1 MIPSS
6 VPEARIAVDAMGG
19 DLGPGEV
26 AAAAA
31 IALEQDPGLELTLIG
46 RPDELGRAVASSR
59 LTGHR
64 AIRLVYAEEVI
75 TMDDKPLQ
83 AIKRK
88 KDASMVRA
96 VELVKTG
103 EVGAVVSCGNT
114 GALMALGTLRLR
126 TMDGVDRPALA
137 TVIPHAH
144 GHFVLLDAGANPD
157 ARPEH
162 MVHNAVLGT
171 DYCRVVLG
179 IPRPRVGLLT
189 IGTEEGKGNELINDT
204 HELLKRIDG
213 VINYRGLI
221 EGFHVFDDEVDVI
234 VCDGFTG
241 NVVLKTCESLFV
253 HLKDTMK
260 QELMSSWL
268 RKFGALCARGAFVSL
283 KKKFTPERYGG
294 APLLGLRG
302 HVIKAHGSSNRHAIA
317 SAILTGARMLET
329 NMESRT
335 AASIA
340 KANGI
345 VQALV

>member
-1 MIPSS
+1 MATHAAA
-6 VPEARIAVDAMGG
+6 EARIAVDAMGG

-31 IALEQDPGLELTLIG
+31 LALESDPGLELTLVG
-46 RPDELGRAVASSR
+46 QPDALGRAVASAR
-59 LTGHR
+59 LTGHP
-64 AIRLVYAEEVI
+64 AVNLLYAEEVI
-75 TMDDKPLQ
+75 AMDDKPLQ

-96 VELVKTG
+96 VELVKAG
-103 EVGAVVSCGNT
+103 EAGAVVSCGNT
-114 GALMALGTLRLR
+114 GALMALGTIRLR

-162 MVHNAVLGT
+162 LVHNAVLGS
-171 DYCRVVLG
+171 DYCRVALG

-189 IGTEEGKGNELINDT
+189 IGTEEGKGNELINTT
-204 HELLKRIDG
+204 HEFLKRVDG

-241 NVVLKTCESLFV
+241 NIVLKTCESLFL
-253 HLKDTMK
+253 HLKDTLK
-260 QELMSSWL
+260 QELMSSWT
-268 RKFGALCARGAFVSL
+268 RQFGALCARGAFRSL
-283 KKKFTPERYGG
+283 KKTFSPDRYGG

-317 SAILTGARMLET
+317 SAILTGARMIET
-329 NMESRT
+329 HMDSRT
-335 AASIA
+335 ASSIA
-340 KANGI
+340 QANGI